1 MSNAGMRVGF
11 ARVSTD
17 KREQDTSIDGQV
29 EQLKGAG
36 CDPVIVERASAFS
49 GRRRPGWEELQ
60 ALVASGQV
68 AEVVVVDQS
77 RLSRKGEDLDFL
89 GVCALKGTIVRDIAG
104 TVIESETIG
113 GFLATGVV
121 SLVNQAQSKIISIKV
136 KDGIRRRRAAG
147 HLGTGKLPFGYAHI
161 DGKAAPDLQ
170 NWEAAR
176 AMFDQLV
183 GNGMNISGWI
193 RETGMPWT
201 PPGIRRWIKN
211 PMLRG
216 CVQGQW
222 GAVEP
227 LISGQEYEQAERLLA
242 LRSTRRGT
250 TANTIHLFSGLVKC
264 ELCNKS
270 LHNVNDRGRARLV
283 CKAAHCAYFGR
294 GVRVSQ
300 VREQV
305 IAALAHANELMADLA
320 ARHDMRET
328 AAAMELRAQIAQ
340 LQQLQAQGVPG
351 LEASIAQQKAQLSAM
366 GKQTTGPRRDQ
377 LAELFSDPGVLELA
391 TDDELRPIVIEFV
404 ERIEYR
410 GGPESLLITL
420 R

>member
-1 MSNAGMRVGF
+1 MRVGF

-29 EQLKGAG
+29 EQLKKAG
-36 CDPVIVERASAFS
+36 CDTVIVERASAYS
-49 GRRRPGWEELQ
+49 GKHRPGWEELQ
-60 ALVASGQV
+60 TLVASGQV
-68 AEVVVVDQS
+68 SEVLVVDQS
-77 RLSRKGEDLDFL
+77 RLSRRGDDLDFL
-89 GVCALKGTIVRDIAG
+89 NVCALKGTTVRDIAG
-104 TVIESETIG
+104 SVIESETIG

-121 SLVNQAQSKIISIKV
+121 SLVNQAQSKIIGIKV
-136 KDGIRRRRAAG
+136 RDGIKRRRAAG

-161 DGKAAPDLQ
+161 DGKAAPDQQ

-176 AMFDQLV
+176 VMFDQLV
-183 GNGMNISGWI
+183 GNGMNIGGWI

-201 PPGIRRWIKN
+201 PTGLRKWIRN

-222 GAVEP
+222 GAVES

-242 LRSTRRGT
+242 LRTTRRGK
-250 TANTIHLFSGLVKC
+250 TANTIYLFSGLVKC
-264 ELCNKS
+264 EGCGKS
-270 LHNVNDRGRARLV
+270 LHNVRDRKVPRLK
-283 CKAAHCAYFGR
+283 CHSAHCGYYGR
-294 GVRVSQ
+294 GIRVPL

-305 IAALAHANELMADLA
+305 IKALALANEEMADLA

-340 LQQLQAQGVPG
+340 LQQLQDQGVPG
-351 LEASIAQQKAQLSAM
+351 LEVSIAQQKAQLQAM
-366 GKQTTGPRRDQ
+366 TRQVTGPRREQ
-377 LAELFSDPGVLELA
+377 LAALFNDPTVLDLA
-391 TDDELRPIVIEFV
+391 TDEELRPIVIEFV
-404 ERIEYR
+404 ERIEYQ
-410 GGPESLLITL
+410 GGPETLAVTL

>member
-1 MSNAGMRVGF
+1 MRVGF

-29 EQLKGAG
+29 EQLKAAG
-36 CDPVIVERASAFS
+36 CDPVITERASAYS
-49 GRRRPGWEELQ
+49 GKRRPGWEELQ
-60 ALVASGQV
+60 ALVASGRV
-68 AEVVVVDQS
+68 SEVVVVDQS
-77 RLSRKGEDLDFL
+77 RLSRRGEDLEFL
-89 GVCALKGTIVRDIAG
+89 NVCALKGTTVRDIAG

-121 SLVNQAQSKIISIKV
+121 SLVNQAQSKIIGIKV

-147 HLGTGKLPFGYAHI
+147 HLGTGKLPFGFSHI
-161 DGKAAPDLQ
+161 DGKAAPDPQ

-176 AMFDQLV
+176 VMFDQLTA
-183 GNGMNISGWI
+183 NGMNIGGWI

-201 PPGIRRWIKN
+201 PTGLRKWIRN

-227 LISGQEYEQAERLLA
+227 LISGQEFEQAERLLA
-242 LRSTRRGT
+242 LRTTRRGK
-250 TANTIHLFSGLVKC
+250 TANTIYLFSGLVKC
-264 ELCNKS
+264 EGCAKA
-270 LHNVNDRGRARLV
+270 LHNVRDRKKPRLK
-283 CKAAHCAYFGR
+283 CHSAHCCYFGR
-294 GVRVSQ
+294 GVGVSQ
-300 VREQV
+300 VRQQV
-305 IAALAHANELMADLA
+305 LAALAHANEQMADLA

-328 AAAMELRAQIAQ
+328 AAAMELRAQITQLEQ
-340 LQQLQAQGVPG
+340 LQDQGVPG
-351 LEASIAQQKAQLSAM
+351 LEVSIAQQKAQLLAM
-366 GKQTTGPRRDQ
+366 ARQVTGPRREQ
-377 LAELFSDPGVLELA
+377 LAGLFSNQVVLELA
-391 TDDELRPIVIEFV
+391 TDEELRPIVIEFV

-410 GGPESLLITL
+410 GGPETLLIKL

>member
-1 MSNAGMRVGF
+1 MTRVGF

-29 EQLKGAG
+29 EQLKKAG
-36 CDPVIVERASAFS
+36 CDPVIVERASAYS
-49 GRRRPGWEELQ
+49 GKRRPGWEELQ

-77 RLSRKGEDLDFL
+77 RLSRRGEDLDFL
-89 GVCALKGTIVRDIAG
+89 NVCALKGTTVRDIAG

-121 SLVNQAQSKIISIKV
+121 SLVNQAQSKIIGIKV

-161 DGKAAPDLQ
+161 NGKAAPDSE

-176 AMFDQLV
+176 AMFDQLAA
-183 GNGMNISGWI
+183 NGMNVGGWI
-193 RETGMPWT
+193 RETGMPWSPT
-201 PPGIRRWIKN
+201 GLRKWLHN

-227 LISGQEYEQAERLLA
+227 LISGQEYEQA
-242 LRSTRRGT
+242 LRVLEARRGAIGRT
-250 TANTIHLFSGLVKC
+250 SRCILLFTSLVKC
-264 ELCNKS
+264 ESCGKS
-270 LHNVNDRGRARLV
+270 LHNVRDRRIPRLK
-283 CKAAHCAYFGR
+283 CHSAHCSHYGR
-294 GVRVSQ
+294 GIRVSQ

-305 IAALAHANELMADLA
+305 IKALALANEQMADLA

-340 LQQLQAQGVPG
+340 LEQLQGQGVPG
-351 LEASIAQQKAQLSAM
+351 LSASIDQQKAQLAALTV
-366 GKQTTGPRRDQ
+366 QPAGPRREM
-377 LAELFSDPGVLELA
+377 LAELFADPATLELA
-391 TDDELRPIVIEFV
+391 TDEELRPIVIEFV
-404 ERIEYR
+404 ESIVWP
-410 GGPESLLITL
+410 GGLESLYVTL